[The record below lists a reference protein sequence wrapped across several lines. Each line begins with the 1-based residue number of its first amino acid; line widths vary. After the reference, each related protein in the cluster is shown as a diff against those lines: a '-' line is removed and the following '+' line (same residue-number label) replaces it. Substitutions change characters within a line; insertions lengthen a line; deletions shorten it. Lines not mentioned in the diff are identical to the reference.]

1 MAKKSEL
8 PISLDDA
15 RKLLTAVEMQ
25 VVEQSH
31 RARDLTADT
40 LKDLARRSRRLRDK
54 FRGLAAKQRR
64 VGRGK
69 QESTRRRAS
78 TADGNERTHMKADLF
93 DTLLSRFEGLLSSGA
108 ALIATENSD
117 RKPARAK
124 PSRRGGSAAAPPRKR
139 KRAELAAEAAS
150 RSVAGVRRGSGA
162 ASESGDSPRSSK
174 KRATAK
180 AASQGSG
187 AKSSKKAGKKSG
199 KKAATKRAGRK

>member
-8 PISLDDA
+8 PISLADA
-15 RKLLTAVEMQ
+15 RKLLTAVEME

-40 LKDLARRSRRLRDK
+40 LKDLARRSRRFRDK

-69 QESTRRRAS
+69 EESTRRRAS
-78 TADGNERTHMKADLF
+78 TADGNKRTHLKADLF

-108 ALIATENSD
+108 ELIRTET
-117 RKPARAK
+117 AGQRAKGSK
-124 PSRRGGSAAAPPRKR
+124 PSRRSGAAAAPPRKR
-139 KRAELAAEAAS
+139 KRAKLASEAAS
-150 RSVAGVRRGSGA
+150 RSVGGVRRGAGA
-162 ASESGDSPRSSK
+162 ASESGGDSTRSSK

-180 AASQGSG
+180 TASR
-187 AKSSKKAGKKSG
+187 KAGKGTG
-199 KKAATKRAGRK
+199 KKAATKRAARSR